1 MHLYHLRQALKH
13 LLRFK
18 SHTVYSLVGL
28 ILGLACVFIIA
39 AWTMQELRFDRFHNQ
54 SDHIYMLTTD
64 IQNNNSTVYRMPET
78 PAPLAA
84 EIEKQLPQV
93 DKSFQF
99 IYLYGGRIIE
109 LDDRSFKELGI
120 AVDSKFLEVL
130 NFTLLSGT
138 SSFLNEPNVIFLSES
153 LAEKLFPGE
162 DPVEKLLRYKGEKE
176 LTVKGVF
183 QDVPFN
189 SSLQFEF
196 LVPYQTESENI
207 SSWRQLSD
215 ATFIKISEFSDPEE
229 VLTSIKQIWREG
241 IDDDQYDVGFIPI
254 TDLRY
259 GAKFEFFNAEHGDS
273 KKLYMFIGLAFLIL
287 ILACL
292 NYMNLISAYSLKR
305 GSEVWI
311 RKVHGASSGDI
322 TKYFVIESILLS
334 ILAWGLAILL
344 SLLGIHFFELL
355 LNVTIS
361 KAYFLTSIG
370 FGLIA
375 SILIVGVATGVYPAI
390 RISSELLIKSE
401 NSGIKDHR
409 FQRKLK
415 NAFVLSQFILSISL
429 SITSLVILRQTNFMK
444 SFEVGYEKEN
454 IVGVH
459 LPVKM
464 MDDVQAIK
472 NSLNAIPNIEE
483 FTFAGSSPVNL
494 HPIFTTENWTW
505 EGLQEGTHTS
515 FYRLFV
521 DSDYLD
527 VFQIPLVDGRFF
539 SGTVSDSNRIVIN
552 EKLASYLGFANPI
565 GEIIK
570 RGEKSHEIIGIVKD
584 FHFQD
589 LSNDIL
595 PLILMYN
602 DSKNNAYI
610 KITPPIKPAL
620 TQIQSQFA
628 SFSDQPFDFRFINEA
643 YEDLYEN
650 ERKIISGL
658 LVFTIFSIFLSC
670 LGLIA
675 LVTYST
681 ELRTKEI
688 AVRRTYGADING
700 IMIKL
705 NLSIIKLFG
714 VGMLTGSMIA
724 WFIAKKWLES
734 FVIRVS
740 IDWWIYLLG
749 GLAILIIT
757 MLAVSA
763 QTLKAARMN
772 PVDAL
777 KIE

>member
-1 MHLYHLRQALKH
+1 
-13 LLRFK
+13 
-18 SHTVYSLVGL
+18 
-28 ILGLACVFIIA
+28 
-39 AWTMQELRFDRFHNQ
+39 
-54 SDHIYMLTTD
+54 
-64 IQNNNSTVYRMPET
+64 MPET
-78 PAPLAA
+78 PPPLAA
-84 EIEKQLPQV
+84 EIEKQVPQV

-207 SSWRQLSD
+207 SSWWQLSD
-215 ATFIKISEFSDPEE
+215 ATFIKISEFSDLEE
-229 VLTSIKQIWREG
+229 VKTSIKQIWREG

-273 KKLYMFIGLAFLIL
+273 KKLYMFIGLALLIL

-292 NYMNLISAYSLKR
+292 NYMNLISAYSIKR

-322 TKYFVIESILLS
+322 TNYFVTESILLS

-390 RISSELLIKSE
+390 RTSSELLIKSE
-401 NSGIKDHR
+401 NSGIRNHR

-444 SFEVGYEKEN
+444 NFEVGYEKEN

-464 MDDVQAIK
+464 MEDVQAIK
-472 NSLNAIPNIEE
+472 NSLSSIPNIEE

-494 HPIFTTENWTW
+494 HPIFTTENWAW

-539 SGTVSDSNRIVIN
+539 SPTESDSNRIVIN

-570 RGEKSHEIIGIVKD
+570 RGKESYEIKGIVKD

-595 PLILMYN
+595 PLLLMYS

-620 TQIQSQFA
+620 RQIQSQFTN
-628 SFSDQPFDFRFINEA
+628 FSDQPFDFRFITEA

-688 AVRRTYGADING
+688 AIRRAYGADING

-705 NLSIIKLFG
+705 NLSIIKLFL

-724 WFIAKKWLES
+724 WFAAKKWLES

-749 GLAILIIT
+749 GFAILLIT
-757 MLAVSA
+757 MLAVSS

>member
-1 MHLYHLRQALKH
+1 MHLYHIRQALRH
-13 LLRFK
+13 LLRFR

-39 AWTMQELRFDRFHNQ
+39 AWTMQELRFDRFHKQ

-84 EIEKQLPQV
+84 EIEKQVPQV

-109 LDDRSFKELGI
+109 LDDRSFEELGI

-130 NFTLLSGT
+130 NFPLLSGT
-138 SSFLNEPNVIFLSES
+138 SSFLNEPNAIFLSES

-162 DPVEKLLRYKGEKE
+162 DPIEKLLRYKGEKE

-196 LVPYQTESENI
+196 LVSYETESENI
-207 SSWRQLSD
+207 SSWWQLSD

-241 IDDDQYDVGFIPI
+241 MDNDQFDVGFIPI

-273 KKLYMFIGLAFLIL
+273 KKLYMFIGLALLIL
-287 ILACL
+287 TLACL

-311 RKVHGASSGDI
+311 RKVHGASSGNI
-322 TKYFVIESILLS
+322 TKYFVIESILIS

-355 LNVTIS
+355 VNVTIS

-401 NSGIKDHR
+401 NSGIRDHR

-429 SITSLVILRQTNFMK
+429 SITSLVVLRQTNFMK
-444 SFEVGYEKEN
+444 NFEVGYEKEN
-454 IVGVH
+454 IVGAH
-459 LPVKM
+459 LPAKM
-464 MDDVQAIK
+464 MGEVQALR
-472 NSLNAIPNIEE
+472 NSLKTVPNIEE

-505 EGLQEGTHTS
+505 KGLQEGTHTA

-521 DSDYLD
+521 DSDYLN
-527 VFQIPLVDGRFF
+527 VFQIPLVKGRFF
-539 SGTVSDSNRIVIN
+539 SPTKSDSSRIIIN
-552 EKLASYLGFANPI
+552 EKLASYLGFTNPI

-570 RGEKSHEIIGIVKD
+570 RGKESYEIIGIVKD

-595 PLILMYN
+595 PLVLMYN
-602 DSKNNAYI
+602 DSKNNVYL
-610 KITPPIKPAL
+610 KITPPIEPVL
-620 TQIQSQFA
+620 TQFQSQFA
-628 SFSDQPFDFRFINEA
+628 TFSDQPLDFGFITET

-714 VGMLTGSMIA
+714 VGMLIGSMIA
-724 WFIAKKWLES
+724 WFVAKKWLES
-734 FVIRVS
+734 FAYRVS

-749 GLAILIIT
+749 GFTILIIT

-763 QTLKAARMN
+763 QTFKAARMN
-772 PVDAL
+772 PTDAL

>member
-1 MHLYHLRQALKH
+1 MYFYHIRQAIRH
-13 LLRFK
+13 LLRFR

-39 AWTMQELRFDRFHNQ
+39 AWTMQELRFDQFHKQ
-54 SDHIYMLTTD
+54 SDQIYMLTTD

-84 EIEKQLPQV
+84 EIEKQVPQV

-99 IYLYGGRIIE
+99 IYLYGGRTIE

-138 SSFLNEPNVIFLSES
+138 SSLLNEPNVIFLSES
-153 LAEKLFPGE
+153 LAEKLFSGE
-162 DPVEKLLRYKGEKE
+162 DPLEKLLRYKDEKE

-196 LVPYQTESENI
+196 LVPYGTESENI
-207 SSWRQLSD
+207 SSWWQLSD
-215 ATFIKISEFSDPEE
+215 ATFIKISESSDPEE
-229 VLTSIKQIWREG
+229 VLSSIKQIWKEG
-241 IDDDQYDVGFIPI
+241 MDNDQYDVGFIPI

-259 GAKFEFFNAEHGDS
+259 GAQFEFFNAEHGDS
-273 KKLYMFIGLAFLIL
+273 KKLYMFIGLALLIL
-287 ILACL
+287 LLACL

-305 GSEVWI
+305 GNEVWI
-311 RKVHGASSGDI
+311 RKVHGASSGNI
-322 TKYFVIESILLS
+322 TKYFVTESIFLS

-375 SILIVGVATGVYPAI
+375 SILIVGIATGVYPAI
-390 RISSELLIKSE
+390 RISSDLLIKSE

-409 FQRKLK
+409 FQHKLK

-429 SITSLVILRQTNFMK
+429 SITSLVVLRQTNFMK
-444 SFEVGYEKEN
+444 DFEVGYEKEN
-454 IVGVH
+454 IVGAH

-464 MDDVQAIK
+464 MDEVQAIK
-472 NSLNAIPNIEE
+472 NSLNTVPNIEK
-483 FTFAGSSPVNL
+483 FSFAGSSPVNL

-505 EGLQEGTHTS
+505 KGLQEGTHTA

-521 DSDYLD
+521 DSDYLN
-527 VFQIPLVDGRFF
+527 VFQIPLVTGRFF
-539 SGTVSDSNRIVIN
+539 SPIESNENRIVIN
-552 EKLASYLGFANPI
+552 EKLASSLGFANPI

-570 RGEKSHEIIGIVKD
+570 RGEESYEIIGIVKD

-602 DSKNNAYI
+602 DSKNNVYI

-620 TQIQSQFA
+620 KQIQSQFA
-628 SFSDQPFDFRFINEA
+628 NFSDQPFDFGFINET

-688 AVRRTYGADING
+688 AIRRVYGADING

-714 VGMLTGSMIA
+714 VGMLTGSAVA
-724 WFIAKKWLES
+724 WFVAQKWLES
-734 FVIRVS
+734 FAFRVS

-757 MLAVSA
+757 ILAVSA
-763 QTLKAARMN
+763 QTYKAARMN

>member
-1 MHLYHLRQALKH
+1 LI
-13 LLRFK
+13 
-18 SHTVYSLVGL
+18 GL

-39 AWTMQELRFDRFHNQ
+39 AWTMQELKFDRFHNQ
-54 SDHIYMLTTD
+54 SDRIYMLTTD
-64 IQNNNSTVYRMPET
+64 IQNNSSTVYRMPET

-84 EIEKQLPQV
+84 EIEKQVPQV
-93 DKSFQF
+93 DKSFKF
-99 IYLYGGRIIE
+99 IYLYGGRLIE
-109 LDDRSFKELGI
+109 LDDRSFEELGI

-130 NFTLLSGT
+130 NFTLISGT
-138 SSFLNEPNVIFLSES
+138 ASFLNEPNVIFLSES

-162 DPVEKLLRYKGEKE
+162 DPVEKLLRYKDEKE

-196 LVPYQTESENI
+196 LVPYETESENI
-207 SSWRQLSD
+207 SSWWQLSD
-215 ATFIKISEFSDPEE
+215 ATFIKLSESSDPEE
-229 VLTSIKQIWREG
+229 VLTSIKRIWREG
-241 IDDDQYDVGFIPI
+241 LDDDQFDVGFIPI

-259 GAKFEFFNAEHGDS
+259 GAKFAFFNAEHGDS
-273 KKLYMFIGLAFLIL
+273 KKLYMFIGLALLIL

-292 NYMNLISAYSLKR
+292 NYMNLISAYALKR

-311 RKVHGASSGDI
+311 RKVHGASSGDM
-322 TKYFVIESILLS
+322 TNYFVLESILLS

-344 SLLGIHFFELL
+344 SLLGIHFFERL

-375 SILIVGVATGVYPAI
+375 SILIVGIATGVFPAI

-401 NSGIKDHR
+401 NSGIRNHR

-429 SITSLVILRQTNFMK
+429 SIISIVVLRQTSFMK
-444 SFEVGYEKEN
+444 NFEVGYEKEN

-459 LPVKM
+459 LPEKM
-464 MDDVQAIK
+464 MDEVQALK
-472 NSLNAIPNIEE
+472 NRLHTVPNIEK
-483 FTFAGSSPVNL
+483 FSFAGSSPVNL

-505 EGLQEGTHTS
+505 KGLPEGTHTG

-521 DSDYLD
+521 DADYLK
-527 VFQIPLVDGRFF
+527 VFQIPLVEGRFF
-539 SGTVSDSNRIVIN
+539 SPIETNQNRIVIN

-565 GEIIK
+565 GEIIQ
-570 RGEKSHEIIGIVKD
+570 RGKESYEIIGIVKD

-602 DSKNNAYI
+602 DSKNNVYI
-610 KITPPIKPAL
+610 KITPPVKPAL
-620 TQIQSQFA
+620 TQIQSQLA
-628 SFSDQPFDFRFINEA
+628 NFSDETFIFSFINES
-643 YEDLYEN
+643 YENLYEN

-688 AVRRTYGADING
+688 AIRRVYGADING

-714 VGMLTGSMIA
+714 AGMLIGSIIA
-724 WFIAKKWLES
+724 WFAAKKWLES
-734 FVIRVS
+734 FAFRVS
-740 IDWWIYLLG
+740 IDWWIYLIG
-749 GLAILIIT
+749 GLAILMIT
-757 MLAVSA
+757 MLAVSI
-763 QTLKAARMN
+763 QTYKAARMN